1 MQQPQETLCFQVL
14 RASRQPLE
22 EVNLANDMKIRQG
35 RVIAGK
41 RQRTASADVL
51 KTSVPRN

>member
-14 RASRQPLE
+14 RASRQLLE
-22 EVNLANDMKIRQG
+22 KVNLANDVKICQG
-35 RVIAGK
+35 RIIAGK

-51 KTSVPRN
+51 KNLCA